1 MSKTTEPTKQLREA
15 FEDVAKLTAAVG
27 LVIFERTPQ
36 GKFTLVSPPP
46 DWFRNL
52 VPNVQT
58 GSVVSVLEAFPALDA
73 FLPEA
78 ETVWNCKTRE
88 AASEL
93 VSDLWS
99 EVQTSGEELHF
110 RAHALKADGRNW
122 LLLELATSLYRER
135 QLVLQYAHDVALQND
150 TIVRLNLEVERA
162 TQAKSDFL
170 ATMSHEIRTPLNVIL
185 GMAEL
190 MAETQLT
197 EEQQKYV
204 GTFQRAGSNL
214 LTLINDILDLSKV
227 ESGSLKLESENFD
240 LFEVAGSAI
249 ELVQVKAREKGI
261 AATHEIAPGTPR
273 YLRGD
278 SLRLRQVLLNLL
290 GNSLKFT
297 HQGSVRLRVE
307 PEPDAPDAGI
317 VRFTIQDTGIG
328 IAKDQ
333 LPNVF
338 QSFTQADS
346 SITRKYGGTGLGL
359 AISKKLVEAMG
370 GLIWVESTFG
380 EGSTF
385 FFTARFGLG
394 QAPAVAL
401 PATNET
407 QASAL
412 GARLR
417 ILVADDSE
425 DNRFLISSYLKL
437 LPYQLDFAEN
447 GVIALEKLRSG
458 TYDLALVDVHMPEM
472 DGYEVARSVRDHE
485 SRGNNKTLPLIALT
499 ADAYPS
505 VIEKSV
511 AAGFNAHLTK
521 PIRKQTL
528 LEAIARHARVPELRD
543 VTITDESYSR
553 ASLASG
559 YLKSSRKKAAEIVA
573 AIGSENF
580 DAIRTTGHNMKGTGT
595 AYGFPRLTELG
606 GRIEQSAMEK
616 DAGAVRTAVYDLIAY
631 LDQIT
636 LEEDLQPKAPF
647 GSIPRVSI
655 KNSLRSLAPMFIERL
670 RTSSPVLQDAI
681 KHSDFPAIR
690 VFGHN
695 LKGNGANFGF
705 PVLSELGD
713 RLESAALRNELGP
726 MEAIVGELRQ
736 YLDFVVI
743 EYE

>member
-1 MSKTTEPTKQLREA
+1 MSEMTQPTKQFHGA
-15 FEDVAKLTAAVG
+15 CEDVAKLTAAAG
-27 LVIFERTPQ
+27 LVTFERTPR
-36 GKFTLVSPPP
+36 GEFTLLSPPP
-46 DWFRNL
+46 DWFQYF

-58 GSVVSVLEAFPALDA
+58 GSVVSILEAFPALDA

-78 ETVWNCKTRE
+78 ETIWNGETRE
-88 AASEL
+88 ATSEL

-135 QLVLQYAHDVALQND
+135 QLVLQYAHDLALQND

-170 ATMSHEIRTPLNVIL
+170 ATMSHEIRTPLNAIL

-190 MAETQLT
+190 LAETQLT

-227 ESGSLKLESENFD
+227 ESGNLKLESENFD
-240 LFEVAGSAI
+240 LFEVASSAI
-249 ELVQVKAREKGI
+249 ELVQAKSREKGI
-261 AATHEIAPGTPR
+261 AATHEIAPATPR

-278 SLRLRQVLLNLL
+278 ALRLRQVLLNLL

-307 PEPDAPDAGI
+307 PESDAPDAGM

-359 AISKKLVEAMG
+359 TISKKLVEAMG
-370 GLIWVESTFG
+370 GLIWVESTPG

-394 QAPAVAL
+394 QAPVVAP
-401 PATNET
+401 PARNEA
-407 QASAL
+407 QAIVL

-425 DNRFLISSYLKL
+425 DNRLLINSYLKS

-447 GVIALEKLRSG
+447 GVIALERLRSG

-472 DGYEVARSVRDHE
+472 DGYAVARSVRDYE
-485 SRGNNKTLPLIALT
+485 NRGSNKTLPLIALT

-528 LEAIARHARVPELRD
+528 LEAIARHARVPGQQD
-543 VTITDESYSR
+543 VKNADESYSLT
-553 ASLASG
+553 SLASG
-559 YLKSSRKKAAEIVA
+559 YLKSSREKAAEIVV
-573 AIGSENF
+573 AIGNENF

-606 GRIEQSAMEK
+606 DSIEKSALEK
-616 DAGAVRTAVYDLIAY
+616 DAGALRTAVQDLIAY
-631 LDQIT
+631 LDRIT
-636 LEEDLQPKAPF
+636 LEGDLKPKAQL
-647 GSIPRVSI
+647 GNIPHVSI
-655 KNSLRSLAPMFIERL
+655 KSSLRSLVPMFIERL
-670 RTSSPVLQDAI
+670 RTGGSELQDAI

-690 VFGHN
+690 IFGHN
-695 LKGNGANFGF
+695 LKGNGTNFGF
-705 PVLSELGD
+705 PLLSELGD

-726 MEAIVGELRQ
+726 MEALVYELRK
-736 YLDFVVI
+736 YLDSVVI